1 MEGFYKNGRAK
12 QMKKSFLMVLLFT
25 LCLLV
30 SCSVTNYVIKKNRYL
45 TNKEVELLFQKNG
58 NAFYLSSTY
67 SYFSFVWSYNEDS
80 VEILRL
86 RKGIIK
92 QKQVFKEKENIQ
104 YAGFSLED
112 IETELYQKCAL
123 ELDGDE
129 FGYIIDYNGKRF
141 KADFAVNINC
151 LKQQKY
157 NSVFL
162 NKIINDINYYNI
174 WDYK

>member
-1 MEGFYKNGRAK
+1 MERLCKDGGAK
-12 QMKKSFLMVLLFT
+12 EMRKSFLMILLFT

-30 SCSVTNYVIKKNRYL
+30 SCSATNYVIKKNRYL

-80 VEILRL
+80 VEIFRL

-162 NKIINDINYYNI
+162 NKIINDINYYKM
-174 WDYK
+174 WDNK